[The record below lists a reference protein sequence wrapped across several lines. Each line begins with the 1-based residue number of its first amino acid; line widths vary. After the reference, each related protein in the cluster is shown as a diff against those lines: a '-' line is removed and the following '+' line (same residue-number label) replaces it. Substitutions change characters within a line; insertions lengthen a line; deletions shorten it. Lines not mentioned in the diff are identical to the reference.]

1 MPDMTA
7 AQSQENP
14 VFSGMHAAAAPA
26 STRLAAK
33 MLAWILALVPIAG
46 VPGEW
51 VFQDTLKSA
60 LLAAGVFAAAL
71 ALVACQLR
79 GADGPAPRLRWHTM
93 LLFPGALC
101 AYALGSM
108 AWSHTY
114 LAAVEACRWAVLGTL
129 LWLMLQAWHRDTT
142 RYILHGIHGGA
153 LGTSLWVA
161 AQFWGGLDWF
171 PQAAPPASTFVN
183 RNFFAEYLVCALP
196 FSVYLLTQVR
206 ASRWRQPMALSLAVQ
221 VTALMM
227 TGTRSALVTCA
238 LVTPLLLGALW
249 RYRRILAAS
258 QWSTG
263 SRWMVGL
270 VLVTGIL
277 SLGAV
282 PTSEPRLLQEGF
294 GATPLAR
301 SLARTSSVATP
312 AEYSTGSF
320 SVRASMWLAT
330 ARMVQAHP
338 WTGVGAGAWEVHIP
352 RFQGANNSLE
362 TDFYAHN
369 EFLQLLGEYGLPVGG
384 AFLAVALA
392 YLLWSVQ
399 GTWRMPTTGPGADVA
414 ALRSVA
420 LCSLAALC
428 LVSGAGFPWR
438 LASTG
443 ALAMVAWSVLAW
455 GSTRDRPALTTPMRW
470 GLAGLALALATSGYA
485 AVQAMRA
492 EYSIVRSVHL
502 LNLLT
507 SPAPLS
513 AEHRAALQSEAF
525 ALLKQGVAINPHYR
539 KITSLA
545 ADQFAANG
553 NLEAALW
560 AQDSVAASRPYIPDV
575 QANRVLLN
583 SSLQRPEAARA
594 ALAALNAL
602 QPDAPR
608 TRALD
613 ILLLRRAG
621 QDTQAVEQLRRYFA
635 QGKTDYDLVRFAMAI
650 ALERSDEALAIQA
663 YQIWIRNWPG
673 DGQNQAQA
681 LQKAPAG
688 WRKAMQGR

>member
-7 AQSQENP
+7 VQSQENP
-14 VFSGMHAAAAPA
+14 AFSDMSAVAAPA
-26 STRLAAK
+26 STRWAAR

-60 LLAAGVFAAAL
+60 LLATGIFGAAFAVGVL
-71 ALVACQLR
+71 QLR
-79 GADGPAPRLRWHTM
+79 GADGPAPQVRWHRM
-93 LLFPGALC
+93 LWFPGVLC

-129 LWLMLQAWHRDTT
+129 LWLVLQAWHRDTT
-142 RYILHGIHGGA
+142 RDILHGIHAGA
-153 LGTSLWVA
+153 LGASLWVA

-183 RNFFAEYLVCALP
+183 RNFFAEYLVCTLP

-206 ASRWRQPMALSLAVQ
+206 APRWQQPMALSLAVQ

-249 RYRRILAAS
+249 RYRRVLAAS

-270 VLVTGIL
+270 VLVAGIL

-282 PTSEPRLLQEGF
+282 PTPEPRLLQEGF

-312 AEYSTGSF
+312 AEYNTGSF

-352 RFQGANNSLE
+352 RFQGENNSLE

-384 AFLAVALA
+384 AFLAVAIA

-399 GTWRMPTTGPGADVA
+399 GTWRMPTTGPGADAA
-414 ALRSVA
+414 ALRAVA

-443 ALAMVAWSVLAW
+443 AMAMVACGLLAW
-455 GSTRDRPALTTPMRW
+455 GSTSEWSATSTRLRL
-470 GLAGLALALATSGYA
+470 GLAGLAVALAATGYA
-485 AVQAMRA
+485 SVQAMRA
-492 EYSIVRSVHL
+492 EYLIVRSVHL
-502 LNLLT
+502 LNLLA

-525 ALLKQGVAINPHYR
+525 ALLTRGVAINPHYR

-545 ADQFAANG
+545 ADQFATNG
-553 NLEAALW
+553 NVEAALW

-575 QANRVLLN
+575 HANRVLLN
-583 SSLQRPEAARA
+583 SSLKRPEAARA
-594 ALAALNAL
+594 ALKELQSL

-621 QDTQAVEQLRRYFA
+621 QDAQAAEQLRRHFA

-663 YQIWIRNWPG
+663 YQIWIRHWPG
-673 DGQNQAQA
+673 DVQNQAQA
-681 LQKAPAG
+681 LQRAPTG
-688 WRKAMQGR
+688 WRHAMQSR